1 VVKESLWKKR
11 EEDLEGD
18 ETGLEVGP
26 EIGDDEELGLDGPS
40 DDLEDIENSE
50 EVGPEMGLD
59 TGMDPE
65 MGMDSSEFGGDEMD
79 MTASSD
85 DVIAI
90 YKKVEKMKLKS
101 WVTRFI

>member
-1 VVKESLWKKR
+1 MKQVL
-11 EEDLEGD
+11 
-18 ETGLEVGP
+18 VGP

-59 TGMDPE
+59 TEWTE

-85 DVIAI
+85 DDVIAI
-90 YKKVEKMKLKS
+90 TKLSGDDELKS

>member
-1 VVKESLWKKR
+1 LLKEEIDSVVKESLWKKKY
-11 EEDLEGD
+11 EKNLEGD

-59 TGMDPE
+59 TMDPE

-85 DVIAI
+85 DDVIAI
-90 YKKVEKMKLKS
+90 YKIK
-101 WVTRFI
+101 WRR

>member
-1 VVKESLWKKR
+1 MK
-11 EEDLEGD
+11 DLEGD

-50 EVGPEMGLD
+50 EVGPEMGIQR
-59 TGMDPE
+59 MDPE

-85 DVIAI
+85 DDVIAI
-90 YKKVEKMKLKS
+90 TKIKWKMKLKS